1 MSRQLAAK
9 RERVIE
15 AVRHGLEGEAA
26 VEFIHQSG
34 YAMTV
39 ASIARHLRGMGG
51 RGRVQELI
59 DAGRTNP
66 EILAICCPGD
76 ELLPPPPP
84 DQPELF
90 EDAHASDHGSLTFW
104 GAPEFESTKLTI
116 KLPTELYEAVRIAAK
131 AEGKTQN
138 QMIVDILTAALG
150 EMPHREDSE
159 DGV

>member
-1 MSRQLAAK
+1 MSKQLAAK

-26 VEFIHQSG
+26 VEFIHQCG

-39 ASIARHLRGMGG
+39 AGIARHLRCMGG

-59 DAGRTNP
+59 NAGKSNQ
-66 EILAICCPGD
+66 EILDIYFPG
-76 ELLPPPPP
+76 EETLPPLPP

-90 EDAHASDHGSLTFW
+90 EEAFVIDHGPLTFP
-104 GAPEFESTKLTI
+104 GAPEFETTKLTI
-116 KLPTELYEAVRIAAK
+116 KLPTELYEAVRIAAR

-138 QMIVDILTAALG
+138 QLIVDILGATLG
-150 EMPHREDSE
+150 QLPRREDIE
-159 DGV
+159 HRA